1 MNNILSKLSS
11 TGEKQFW
18 HSKKFWAA
26 LIAVTVPIVN
36 HFYGLGLTQEVVV
49 QVVGPI
55 SAYILGQGL
64 ADLGKNKS

>member
-1 MNNILSKLSS
+1 MSSIFSKLSS

-26 LIAVTVPIVN
+26 VVAVAVPIVN
-36 HFYGLGLTQEVVV
+36 HFFKLGLTQDVVI

>member
-1 MNNILSKLSS
+1 MNNIFSKLSS
-11 TGEKQFW
+11 TDEKQFW

-26 LIAVTVPIVN
+26 LVAVSVPILN
-36 HFYGLGLTQEVVV
+36 HFFKLGLTQEVVV